1 MCRAKFTYQ
10 PSSSRKSLKRLRYK
24 ILKKY
29 TSGLKFKKSFES
41 KGSLEVEVI
50 SRRRIN
56 FLNDYFSQRKI
67 KIPFIL
73 KMKKCMDQ
81 RLNYDFVSYSKKY
94 ITIYNYKGNIIQ
106 YINCNKKDEDLEK
119 ENLTLD
125 EIEEEQNRLLFEEF
139 LNQKNLEYEFARRY
153 AFPDESDSDS
163 DTNSDISY
171 ISEGEE
177 VLYDANRIFNDN
189 LNSDRIEWCNMH
201 NITMQQMDDMRLVN
215 PDFSIS
221 TFFVL
226 LPDAIHDLFFIHLE
240 YFETGYWRH

>member
-1 MCRAKFTYQ
+1 MNSERT
-10 PSSSRKSLKRLRYK
+10 
-24 ILKKY
+24 
-29 TSGLKFKKSFES
+29 
-41 KGSLEVEVI
+41 
-50 SRRRIN
+50 
-56 FLNDYFSQRKI
+56 KI
-67 KIPFIL
+67 KKL
-73 KMKKCMDQ
+73 
-81 RLNYDFVSYSKKY
+81 
-94 ITIYNYKGNIIQ
+94 NIIKMMNNIHSKMAETSQ
-106 YINCNKKDEDLEK
+106 
-119 ENLTLD
+119 LT
-125 EIEEEQNRLLFEEF
+125 
-139 LNQKNLEYEFARRY
+139 
-153 AFPDESDSDS
+153 DSDS